1 MQPNQSVYMDVIFM
15 LPFCVL
21 GIEALLCPA
30 FLGLRDAEWK
40 RPSAFHVV
48 HGCGKPAA
56 SEGHV
61 LKLGKKRRKK
71 NGFPSVLQTG
81 RNSSTGA
88 AAVMTQ
94 QSEAS
99 LCLHANAGRF
109 CGSAWVLFV
118 CVCVPMFLCG
128 RAHNTLTLL
137 R

>member
-21 GIEALLCPA
+21 GIAALLCPA
-30 FLGLRDAEWK
+30 FLGLWDAEWK
-40 RPSAFHVV
+40 RPSAFHVA
-48 HGCGKPAA
+48 HGCGKPTAN
-56 SEGHV
+56 EGHV
-61 LKLGKKRRKK
+61 LETWGGKKEEKK
-71 NGFPSVLQTG
+71 GFPSVLQTR

-109 CGSAWVLFV
+109 CGSAWVLFA

-128 RAHNTLTLL
+128 RAHTTHSHY
-137 R
+137 